1 MSNNKKDSLKSIRR
15 NQRSYLNRDFESF
28 RAQLVDYGRAFF
40 PDKVSDFSPTGFAG
54 MFVEMAAHVGDTMSY
69 YLDHQFKELDLQT
82 AIEPKNV
89 ERMIRSAGVKITG
102 ASPATVEVDFYF
114 KIAASTSNT
123 NEPDSTLLPV
133 VQIGTIAQS
142 SSGISFSLIDDIDFS
157 ERNEL
162 GELIATFV
170 VMQSSASG
178 TPQFYSVKRSGICI
192 SAVETTE
199 AFNIPNSLKPFRTLT
214 LSSPNVSEIISVR
227 DREGNEYYEVESLT
241 QDTVYKRVI
250 NTSADSLDVPENIEL
265 IPAPYRF
272 ISNASQITKKTTVR
286 FGGGSAKSTDDDI
299 MPDPA
304 ELSIPVYGKRTT
316 VTSFA
321 IDPNKLLLTST
332 LGISPKDTVIKIKY
346 RSGGGISHNVSAGSI
361 RTVGVLVAK
370 FQETTRAGDIATIR
384 GSIEANNINDASGGE
399 VAPTLDELRGIAR
412 SFKNSQNRIVTK
424 QDLIA
429 RIYTMP
435 SKFGRVYRLGISENE
450 DNPLTSV
457 ISILSRDRFGKLIIS
472 PDSLKENLRKYL
484 NEYRLISDAIDI
496 VSAKVINIA
505 INYGITSEGTS
516 NIRTV
521 IQAVNKN
528 LRQYFKIENFQIG
541 QPIFITDVINIIINT
556 SGVVSLVD
564 INITNRTLEYNGR
577 EYSVNSLAIDANTH
591 RGVIIA
597 DSSSI
602 FEIKYPGDDIT
613 GYAR

>member
-1 MSNNKKDSLKSIRR
+1 MSNNKKNSLKSVRR

-89 ERMIRSAGVKITG
+89 ERMIRSSGVKITG

-114 KIAASTSNT
+114 KVAASTSNS
-123 NEPDSTLLPV
+123 NEPNDTLLPV

-142 SSGISFSLIDDIDFS
+142 SSGISFSLVDDIDFS
-157 ERNEL
+157 ERDDHGN
-162 GELIATFV
+162 LIATCV
-170 VMQSSASG
+170 VMQSSNSG
-178 TPQFYSVKRSGICI
+178 VPQFYSVMRSGICV
-192 SAVETTE
+192 SSVTKEE
-199 AFNIPNSLKPFRTLT
+199 SFNIPNSFTPFRTIT
-214 LSSPNVSEIISVR
+214 LSSPNVSEIISIR

-250 NTSADSLDVPENIEL
+250 NTSADNSEVPENIEL
-265 IPAPYRF
+265 IPAPHRF

-304 ELSIPVYGKRTT
+304 ELSIPIYGKRTT

-332 LGISPKDTVIKIKY
+332 LGVSPKDTTIKIKY

-361 RTVGVLVAK
+361 RTVSVLVAK
-370 FQETTRAGDIATIR
+370 FQETVNAGDIATIR
-384 GSIEANNINDASGGE
+384 GSVETNNINDASGGE

-412 SFKNSQNRIVTK
+412 SYRNSQNRIVTK

-435 SKFGRVYRLGISENE
+435 SKFGRVYRLGISSNP
-450 DNPLTSV
+450 DNPLVSV
-457 ISILSRDRFGKLIIS
+457 VSILSRNRLGKLTIS

-484 NEYRLISDAIDI
+484 NEYRLISDAVDI
-496 VSAKVINIA
+496 VSGKIINIS
-505 INYGITSEGTS
+505 IDYGITSEGTS

-528 LRQYFKIENFQIG
+528 LKQYFKIENFQIG
-541 QPIFITDVINIIINT
+541 QPIFTTDIINIIINT
-556 SGVVSLVD
+556 PGVVSLVD
-564 INITNRTLEYNGR
+564 MNIGNRTLVYNGR
-577 EYSVNSLAIDANTH
+577 EYSESSISIEANTH
-591 RGVIIA
+591 RGII
-597 DSSSI
+597 SSDAGSI
-602 FEIKYPGDDIT
+602 FEVRYPDDDIT